1 MQIKKKLQINVV
13 VLALTALL
21 ICLMLF
27 LMMNRIRQAIE
38 VATIADK
45 IIISILEKNAFRE
58 DYLRTGSERAKAQWF
73 DRQALIG
80 ELLRSAAAKFAETET
95 RKNIV
100 AELIRNHEASGKLFT
115 AIVKNREKAE
125 VDVASFLLAQ
135 EAESRL
141 LTQLNLR
148 LYEYTLH
155 AGKLQQVGHGLVFT
169 ALRQAGAGIVVVL
182 VIIIAAGLLSTW
194 SMNRIITKRILR
206 LRDGAAVIGGGD
218 LTHQIDM
225 AGADEFGELA
235 EAFNTMTA
243 KLSGS
248 YHELRQ
254 QEERLRL
261 ALAAAQMASWDW
273 NVQSGEVVWND
284 THYRMLGYEPG
295 EVLPSYQAWAD
306 RVHPDD
312 REVTQSLIQQCMVE
326 KRIYN
331 AEFRT
336 LWLDGTSHW
345 LEARGD
351 FEYAAD
357 NQPLRNFGVML
368 DITERKRAEEEL
380 CRAKA
385 AAEAATR
392 AKSQFLSNM
401 SHELRTPMT
410 GVLGMIELTLGTSLD
425 DNQRNYLGIA
435 QSSAHSLLRILNDI
449 LDLSKIEAGKVSISN
464 EPFALSVCL
473 AGATDLLIPEA
484 GRKGV
489 QLDLVLTKNLPEIVI
504 GDQFRLK
511 QVLINLIGNAVKFTE
526 AGAVVVRV
534 EAGNT
539 TIAGQR
545 EFTISVTDSGIGI
558 PQEKHHLL
566 FDDFS
571 QIDDSHNRRFGG
583 TGLGLVISKKLVEL
597 MGGTISFT
605 SEAGVGSTFAF
616 TLPLGVVETEKSAPA
631 VIVPRVPETTTP
643 AAQKEKPR
651 LLIAEDD
658 AIIRELLKGMFR
670 STQYEIDFVEDGQQ
684 AVEMWEKGGYDLV
697 LMDVQMPR
705 LNGFDATRVI
715 REQEQERGGHIP
727 IVALTAHAFEEDVER
742 CLAAGM
748 DDYLSKPID
757 FNKSLQLIEKL
768 LGLLSVG
775 KNY

>member
-27 LMMNRIRQAIE
+27 LTINRVRQAME
-38 VATIADK
+38 VAATADK
-45 IIISILEKNAFRE
+45 IIISIFEKNAFRQ

-80 ELLRSAAAKFAETET
+80 ELLSSAAVKFAKTESK
-95 RKNIV
+95 KNII
-100 AELIRNHEASGKLFT
+100 AELIKNHETSGKLFT
-115 AIVKNREKAE
+115 AIVKIRETTDA
-125 VDVASFLLAQ
+125 DVASFLLAQ

-148 LYEYTLH
+148 LYEDTLQ
-155 AGKLQQVGHGLVFT
+155 AGRMQELGHGLVYAT
-169 ALRQAGAGIVVVL
+169 LKQAVAAIVVVL
-182 VIIIAAGLLSTW
+182 VIIIAAGLISTW
-194 SMNRIITKRILR
+194 SMNRIITRRIR
-206 LRDGAAVIGGGD
+206 TLRDGAAVIGGGD
-218 LTHQIDM
+218 LTQRLDTHGD
-225 AGADEFGELA
+225 DEFVELS
-235 EAFNTMTA
+235 EAFNTMSE

-248 YHELRQ
+248 YHVLRQ

-261 ALAAAQMASWDW
+261 TLTAGQMASWDW
-273 NVQSGEVVWND
+273 LVQSGEIVWND

-295 EVLPSYQAWAD
+295 EVKPSYQAWAD

-312 REVTQSLIQQCMVE
+312 REVTQSLIQRCMDE
-326 KRIYN
+326 KRLYT

-336 LWLDGTSHW
+336 LWPDGTIRW

-380 CRAKA
+380 CRAKE
-385 AAEAATR
+385 AAEAATS

-410 GVLGMIELTLGTSLD
+410 GVLGMIELTLDTNLD
-425 DNQRNYLGIA
+425 DNQRNFLVIA
-435 QSSAHSLLRILNDI
+435 QSSSHSLLRILNDI

-464 EPFALSVCL
+464 EPFVLSACV
-473 AGATDLLIPEA
+473 AAATDLLIPEA
-484 GRKGV
+484 HRKGV
-489 QLDLVLTKNLPEIVI
+489 QLDRIIPENLPEIVI

-526 AGAVVVRV
+526 AGAVVVRIDV
-534 EAGNT
+534 GNT
-539 TIAGQR
+539 TPAGQR

-566 FDDFS
+566 FDNFS
-571 QIDDSHNRRFGG
+571 QIDDAHNRRFGG
-583 TGLGLVISKKLVEL
+583 TGLGLVIIKKLVEL

-605 SEAGVGSTFAF
+605 SEVRLGSTFTF
-616 TLPLGVVETEKSAPA
+616 TIPLGIVETEKSAPA
-631 VIVPRVPETTTP
+631 VIVPRVPEMTTP
-643 AAQKEKPR
+643 APQKEKPR

-658 AIIRELLKGMFR
+658 AVIRELLKAMFR
-670 STQYEIDFVEDGQQ
+670 RTQYKIDFAEDGQQ

-705 LNGFDATRVI
+705 LTGLDATRFI
-715 REQEQERGGHIP
+715 REKEQERGGHIP

-757 FNKSLQLIEKL
+757 FNKSLQLIEKI
-768 LGLLSVG
+768 LGLM
-775 KNY
+775 

>member
-27 LMMNRIRQAIE
+27 LMMNRISQAME
-38 VATIADK
+38 VAAIADK
-45 IIISILEKNAFRE
+45 IIISIFEKNAFRE
-58 DYLRTGSERAKAQWF
+58 DYLRTGSERAKRQWF
-73 DRQALIG
+73 DRQTLIG
-80 ELLRSAAAKFAETET
+80 ELLRSATVKLTETESG
-95 RKNIV
+95 KNIV
-100 AELIRNHEASGKLFT
+100 AELIRNHETSGKLFT
-115 AIVKNREKAE
+115 AIVKNRENAE
-125 VDVASFLLAQ
+125 ADIASFLLAQ

-148 LYEYTLH
+148 LYEDTLQ
-155 AGKLQQVGHGLVFT
+155 AGKLQEFGHGLVFT
-169 ALRQAGAGIVVVL
+169 SLKQAGGAIVVVL
-182 VIIIAAGLLSTW
+182 AIIITAGLISTW
-194 SMNRIITKRILR
+194 NMSRIIAKRILR
-206 LRDGAAVIGGGD
+206 LREGAAMIGRGD
-218 LTHQIDM
+218 LTQRIETHGD
-225 AGADEFGELA
+225 DEFVELS

-243 KLSGS
+243 KLSDS

-261 ALAAAQMASWDW
+261 TLAAGQMASWDW
-273 NVQSGEVVWND
+273 NMQSGEIIWND
-284 THYRMLGYEPG
+284 THYRMMGYEPG
-295 EVLPSYQAWAD
+295 EVKPSHQVLAD

-312 REVTQSLIQQCMVE
+312 REATQSLIQQCMAE
-326 KRIYN
+326 KRLYT

-336 LWLDGTSHW
+336 LWPDGTIRW

-357 NQPLRNFGVML
+357 NQSLCNFGVML
-368 DITERKRAEEEL
+368 DITERKRAEEQL
-380 CRAKA
+380 CRAKED
-385 AAEAATR
+385 AEAATS

-425 DNQRNYLGIA
+425 EKQRNFLGIA

-464 EPFALSVCL
+464 EPFVLSACV
-473 AGATDLLIPEA
+473 AAATDLLIPEA
-484 GRKGV
+484 HRKEV
-489 QLDLVLTKNLPEIVI
+489 QLDRVIAKNLPDIVI

-526 AGAVVVRV
+526 AGTVVVRV

-539 TIAGQR
+539 TAAGQR
-545 EFTISVTDSGIGI
+545 EFTFSVTDSGIGI

-566 FDDFS
+566 FDNFS
-571 QIDDSHNRRFGG
+571 QVDDSHNRRFGG
-583 TGLGLVISKKLVEL
+583 TGLGLVISKKIVEL

-605 SEAGVGSTFAF
+605 SEVDVGSTFAF
-616 TLPLGVVETEKSAPA
+616 TIPLGIIATEKSPRT

-643 AAQKEKPR
+643 PPQKEKPR

-658 AIIRELLKGMFR
+658 AVIRELLKAMFQ
-670 STQYEIDFVEDGQQ
+670 STQYEIDFAEDGQQ

-705 LNGFDATRVI
+705 LTGFDATRVI
-715 REQEQERGGHIP
+715 REKEQERGGHIP

-748 DDYLSKPID
+748 DAYISKPID
-757 FNKSLQLIEKL
+757 FKPSLQVI
-768 LGLLSVG
+768 GDILSR
-775 KNY
+775 